1 MKPLELRTKEP
12 VKFLFYSAGKISLCA
27 IRFLSDATLEREW
40 FATEN
45 KREKKYANKAIV
57 IVSKRYGIEK

>member
-1 MKPLELRTKEP
+1 MLKSSFIDAMKNPTGSREGYE
-12 VKFLFYSAGKISLCA
+12 
-27 IRFLSDATLEREW
+27 ATLEREW

-57 IVSKRYGIEK
+57 TVSKRDGIEK